1 MGIATI
7 FKRYRSKSEAD
18 NLPKVPLSKS
28 KGTVLSLN
36 YGTPSR
42 TVLQLGK
49 VDALSHCPSGKI
61 MFSNRTK

>member
-1 MGIATI
+1 MGIAI
-7 FKRYRSKSEAD
+7 ILKRYRSKSEAN

-28 KGTVLSLN
+28 KGAVLSLS
-36 YGTPSR
+36 YGTLSR

-61 MFSNRTK
+61 MFSNRAK